1 MIRAPA
7 EADAPARL
15 DNEGPATTYLS
26 VTVFPAVTSS
36 PRGTG
41 EAPRCAGGG
50 FSMRAILMQ
59 RIVCSNKVQKR
70 AGVGPRR
77 SFSLTGDYRVARA
90 AYEEA
95 VRRRPGRIVTLRQKT
110 RLLADSR
117 RKN

>member
-26 VTVFPAVTSS
+26 VTVFPAVTGF
-36 PRGTG
+36 RGTG
-41 EAPRCAGGG
+41 EVPAARAGLLHARNPHAAHRL
-50 FSMRAILMQ
+50 FQQS
-59 RIVCSNKVQKR
+59 SKR

-90 AYEEA
+90 AYE
-95 VRRRPGRIVTLRQKT
+95 G
-110 RLLADSR
+110 SS
-117 RKN
+117 